1 MMTSEQVKRLAER
14 SHEIGSHTLWHPI
27 LTTMT
32 PEERKSEIHGAKQL
46 LEDWTHRKITG
57 FCYPNG
63 NFAAKVIQELQEAG
77 HEYACTTLPGR
88 NDETS
93 DHFQLGRID
102 ITADRVTAADG
113 GFDPLGFRA
122 EICMMREA
130 LRKGPALPAGSA
142 A

>member
-1 MMTSEQVKRLAER
+1 MASDSDDHDCGGTKKRDPR
-14 SHEIGSHTLWHPI
+14 
-27 LTTMT
+27 
-32 PEERKSEIHGAKQL
+32 RKEL

-63 NFAAKVIQELQEAG
+63 NFDGDVIQELREAG

-88 NDETS
+88 NDVGA
-93 DHFQLGRID
+93 DRFQLRRID
-102 ITADRVTAADG
+102 MTVDRVTDASG

-130 LRKGPALPAGSA
+130 LRKGTVLPAGSA
-142 A
+142 E